1 MMHTS
6 FRNFFV
12 FSLLLVF
19 IFNVSGIGT
28 CMDHMRHSKSLSEK
42 SQHSKTEKGPAIS
55 QDDECQCALHMQM
68 NQVLMPEILELELP
82 ADTASD
88 SEIPQTKAM
97 TYRCLLD
104 YFSSRAPPVSAYSA
118 A

>member
-19 IFNVSGIGT
+19 LFNVSGIGT
-28 CMDHMRHSKSLSEK
+28 CMDHMRHSKNISEK
-42 SQHSKTEKGPAIS
+42 AQHSKTEKGPSIS

-68 NQVLMPEILELELP
+68 NQVLMPEMLALELP
-82 ADTASD
+82 DNAISD
-88 SEIPQTKAM
+88 HELPQTKAM
-97 TYRCLLD
+97 TCRCLLD